1 MLLLPYIASA
11 NPGRHE
17 TTINEWQLWVL
28 IIKITRDFN
37 FLKDEK
43 GNLFQGMNKLLH
55 FDEWFILYWSDYVY
69 IKNGKIVNHCAC
81 GSSILR

>member
-1 MLLLPYIASA
+1 MSEVQFTGDMLLLPDMASA

-17 TTINEWQLWVL
+17 TTINEWQLWGL

-55 FDEWFILYWSDYVY
+55 FDEWFYTSLFMFV
-69 IKNGKIVNHCAC
+69 
-81 GSSILR
+81 